1 MRLGGFT
8 PKTFT
13 DSMASVIKKVLVR
26 VISFVTT
33 TDEITNVHAENVTT
47 VGSSSVTEVDVH
59 FRLEIRLDRFVARSH
74 GDDGRRL
81 STFSGNEANMT
92 RSFSSQMSSAV
103 SSGNMSTHLA
113 SETAKANVTGVNIT
127 LNKNATTSAGATTS
141 TIVVEYTRPPT
152 SVPTFVPSRSP
163 TLVPTSSPTLLPS
176 KVPIPAPS
184 GNPTMKPTV
193 AAAAPTAPT
202 PTRSPSSRPTTADTV
217 RVAVQLS
224 MSASAAPTNAQK
236 TTLKTTI
243 ASVISVDVVYI
254 YNFAVT
260 HTADTTRRRLLSRA
274 ARRLATTYTWS
285 VSFDIVVPLSALS
298 DGSISSAA
306 DLSSSVFKS
315 LDKGLEDAVSSAGI
329 DATVDEVATSTPND
343 DSTND
348 DDDDGSASSA
358 GIIIGGAAGGGV
370 LMIGLVAFAVYKI
383 KFAKVSKDAKP
394 SKKKKKAMEPVATAD
409 LEEDG
414 ENGEAAEVASSE
426 VEMVETASEDRG
438 PLTFMVKALK
448 GTTESVPAT
457 TSISTKESNVETVAL

>member
-1 MRLGGFT
+1 
-8 PKTFT
+8 
-13 DSMASVIKKVLVR
+13 MASVIKKVLVR

-92 RSFSSQMSSAV
+92 SSFSSQMSSAV
-103 SSGNMSTHLA
+103 SSGNLSMHLA

-127 LNKNATTSAGATTS
+127 LNKNATTSAGATTT

-152 SVPTFVPSRSP
+152 SVPTPVPTSSP

-176 KVPIPAPS
+176 KVPVPAPS
-184 GNPTMKPTV
+184 GNPTMKPT

-298 DGSISSAA
+298 DDSISSAA

-329 DATVDEVATSTPND
+329 DATVDDVATSTPND
-343 DSTND
+343 DITND

-409 LEEDG
+409 LEEDE
-414 ENGEAAEVASSE
+414 ENGEAAEVAASE
-426 VEMVETASEDRG
+426 VEMVETAGEDQA
-438 PLTFMVKALK
+438 PLTFIVKALT
-448 GTTESVPAT
+448 GTTESNAAT
-457 TSISTKESNVETVAL
+457 TSLSTEESNVETVSL

>member
-152 SVPTFVPSRSP
+152 SVPT
-163 TLVPTSSPTLLPS
+163 LVPTSSPTLLPS
-176 KVPIPAPS
+176 KVPVPAPS

-224 MSASAAPTNAQK
+224 MSAGAAPTNAQK

-260 HTADTTRRRLLSRA
+260 HTADTTRRRLLPRA

-306 DLSSSVFKS
+306 DLSTSVSKS

-358 GIIIGGAAGGGV
+358 VIIIGGAAGGGV
-370 LMIGLVAFAVYKI
+370 LMIGLVAFAVYKM
-383 KFAKVSKDAKP
+383 KFAKAPKDAKP

-409 LEEDG
+409 LEEDE
-414 ENGEAAEVASSE
+414 ENGEAAEVAASE
-426 VEMVETASEDRG
+426 VEMVETAGEDQA
-438 PLTFMVKALK
+438 PLTFIVKALT
-448 GTTESVPAT
+448 GTTESNAAT
-457 TSISTKESNVETVAL
+457 TSLSTEESNVETVSL